1 MPAIML
7 PFSPVSSRKSTS
19 FARALLSCLSVGYF
33 SHHRAFFLHFK
44 EFLHLF
50 LFLATSFLS
59 SLFLVDI
66 SLISIKPFS
75 VSCNARSKPHAMHLA
90 WSWSFPWPLLTF
102 GAIIKVDDQW
112 TASMLLCFRRITA
125 DTFFV
130 WSIELLPLGKLFDLP
145 PTMSQGK
152 WFNPIVGLEDVQ
164 CLKHL

>member
-1 MPAIML
+1 MKNTQYHVERWSDHETQSWSFSSSRTTFLIRSIMLMLAIML

-102 GAIIKVDDQW
+102 GAIIKVDDQ
-112 TASMLLCFRRITA
+112 
-125 DTFFV
+125 
-130 WSIELLPLGKLFDLP
+130 
-145 PTMSQGK
+145 
-152 WFNPIVGLEDVQ
+152 
-164 CLKHL
+164 